1 MTLTTGNAA
10 QGPECDIADSIRD
23 IDPVRHKDDQYKG
36 DVPHKADLYKTEH
49 HRADLAEALRHVE
62 PIKSRDDLAEALRQI
77 EPIHSKERGRE
88 REDRGRE
95 ESLSVSVREF
105 SSTSKVTTN
114 MGTMVATASAPPQPP
129 AITNSSSST
138 SENELKIIKN
148 EAIMRRKTNHARKY
162 DER

>member
-1 MTLTTGNAA
+1 MTLTTGNTT

-23 IDPVRHKDDQYKG
+23 IDPVRHKDDQYKS
-36 DVPHKADLYKTEH
+36 DVPHKVDPYKTEH

-77 EPIHSKERGRE
+77 EPIHYKERSRE

-95 ESLSVSVREF
+95 ENLSVNVREF
-105 SSTSKVTTN
+105 SSISKVTSN
-114 MGTMVATASAPPQPP
+114 MATMVATASMTSQAS

-138 SENELKIIKN
+138 SENELKVKN
-148 EAIMRRKTNHARKY
+148 EVVTRRKTGHSRKY